1 MPLGPQLTPSLWA
14 KYESSMDAALDAE
27 LEPRPPI
34 TADQEGEAT
43 NWTSATK
50 PTHLRMKWK
59 RGTQHRK
66 EQQKGQGT

>member
-1 MPLGPQLTPSLWA
+1 MPSLWA
-14 KYESSMDAALDAE
+14 IYESSLDAALDAE

-34 TADQEGEAT
+34 MAAQEDEAT

-50 PTHLRMKWK
+50 QTHLRMKWK

-66 EQQKGQGT
+66 EQKGQGT